1 MNKNSGLSCLLK
13 LLMVQ
18 LIIFSISN
26 LIIVIIDTY
35 ESLFRGDNLN
45 PEKFINLKVLL
56 IPILISII
64 IICIYIHLY
73 KIKKAYLLIKKID
86 VKVLLLLVI
95 PFLLSV
101 IIIFLGNVYR
111 EVLVY
116 INYDLIRINK
126 YTIILLLVFIIITIT
141 LIYTLI
147 KIIRNKGLLISKI
160 GLRLI
165 FIVGIVFIASMVLLN
180 IMRKFIES
188 YLLGYGNMDPKKF
201 ARIYN
206 TVSLG
211 FIIVVIVTC
220 ILVILSIV
228 NKWVQYLNY
237 MILKLRRI
245 SEIQYVDDLDIN
257 GDDEFSELASSI
269 NVMSNK
275 LKDNYEREKKIEKEK
290 NDFIV
295 AVSHDLRTPLT
306 SIIGYL
312 DLLKNEKIQS
322 YEKTSEYIDIT
333 YRKAIDLKNLI
344 EELFEYTKIENDYVS
359 LEKVEFNIAILVNQI
374 LGEQMLFFK
383 EKNINI
389 EFESESNEI
398 YCEIDIKKMVRIIEN
413 IINNVQ
419 KYSSPNTSF
428 KVYIK
433 EKEANVL
440 ISFENIGEHIKK
452 DDLELIFEKMYRID
466 KSRSSQRE
474 GSGLGL
480 AIARKLVEIHNGR
493 LWAEC
498 EGNTIKFN
506 ILLPKTKGK

>member
-1 MNKNSGLSCLLK
+1 
-13 LLMVQ
+13 MVIWIQ
-18 LIIFSISN
+18 
-26 LIIVIIDTY
+26 
-35 ESLFRGDNLN
+35 
-45 PEKFINLKVLL
+45 
-56 IPILISII
+56 
-64 IICIYIHLY
+64 
-73 KIKKAYLLIKKID
+73 
-86 VKVLLLLVI
+86 
-95 PFLLSV
+95 
-101 IIIFLGNVYR
+101 
-111 EVLVY
+111 
-116 INYDLIRINK
+116 
-126 YTIILLLVFIIITIT
+126 
-141 LIYTLI
+141 
-147 KIIRNKGLLISKI
+147 
-160 GLRLI
+160 
-165 FIVGIVFIASMVLLN
+165 
-180 IMRKFIES
+180 
-188 YLLGYGNMDPKKF
+188 KKF

-257 GDDEFSELASSI
+257 GDDELSELASSI

-398 YCEIDIKKMVRIIEN
+398 YCEIDIKK
-413 IINNVQ
+413 
-419 KYSSPNTSF
+419 
-428 KVYIK
+428 
-433 EKEANVL
+433 
-440 ISFENIGEHIKK
+440 
-452 DDLELIFEKMYRID
+452 
-466 KSRSSQRE
+466 
-474 GSGLGL
+474 
-480 AIARKLVEIHNGR
+480 NG
-493 LWAEC
+493 
-498 EGNTIKFN
+498 
-506 ILLPKTKGK
+506 

>member
-45 PEKFINLKVLL
+45 PEKFINLKVLI

-147 KIIRNKGLLISKI
+147 KIIKNKGLLISKI

-257 GDDEFSELASSI
+257 GDDELSELASSI

-333 YRKAIDLKNLI
+333 YRK
-344 EELFEYTKIENDYVS
+344 
-359 LEKVEFNIAILVNQI
+359 
-374 LGEQMLFFK
+374 
-383 EKNINI
+383 
-389 EFESESNEI
+389 
-398 YCEIDIKKMVRIIEN
+398 
-413 IINNVQ
+413 
-419 KYSSPNTSF
+419 P
-428 KVYIK
+428 
-433 EKEANVL
+433 
-440 ISFENIGEHIKK
+440 
-452 DDLELIFEKMYRID
+452 
-466 KSRSSQRE
+466 
-474 GSGLGL
+474 
-480 AIARKLVEIHNGR
+480 
-493 LWAEC
+493 
-498 EGNTIKFN
+498 
-506 ILLPKTKGK
+506 

>member
-1 MNKNSGLSCLLK
+1 M
-13 LLMVQ
+13 
-18 LIIFSISN
+18 
-26 LIIVIIDTY
+26 
-35 ESLFRGDNLN
+35 
-45 PEKFINLKVLL
+45 
-56 IPILISII
+56 
-64 IICIYIHLY
+64 
-73 KIKKAYLLIKKID
+73 
-86 VKVLLLLVI
+86 
-95 PFLLSV
+95 
-101 IIIFLGNVYR
+101 
-111 EVLVY
+111 
-116 INYDLIRINK
+116 
-126 YTIILLLVFIIITIT
+126 
-141 LIYTLI
+141 
-147 KIIRNKGLLISKI
+147 LISKI

-257 GDDEFSELASSI
+257 GDDELSELASSI

-398 YCEIDIKKMVRIIEN
+398 YCEIDIKK
-413 IINNVQ
+413 
-419 KYSSPNTSF
+419 
-428 KVYIK
+428 
-433 EKEANVL
+433 
-440 ISFENIGEHIKK
+440 
-452 DDLELIFEKMYRID
+452 
-466 KSRSSQRE
+466 
-474 GSGLGL
+474 
-480 AIARKLVEIHNGR
+480 NG
-493 LWAEC
+493 
-498 EGNTIKFN
+498 
-506 ILLPKTKGK
+506 